1 MRATEPLIGTDE
13 RALLLGWLAFHR
25 DALEAKCAGLTGEQ
39 LTTCSTPPSRLTLLG
54 LVRHMTEMERAYLSQ
69 CLTGQPYESL
79 YCPDDDPEGDFETL
93 DPARAGADIE
103 RWRQEC
109 GVSDDAI
116 ARFDA
121 VDRKAPRGGTV
132 ASGSASQAP
141 LRTVRWLL
149 QKVIGEYA
157 RHNGHADLIREAI
170 DGQTGE

>member
-1 MRATEPLIGTDE
+1 MRASEPLDGSDE

-25 DALEAKCAGLTGEQ
+25 GALEANCAGLTGGQ
-39 LTTCSTPPSRLTLLG
+39 LTIRSTPPSRLTLLG

-79 YCPDDDPEGDFETL
+79 YCPDDDPDGDFETL
-93 DPARAGADIE
+93 DPARADADIE
-103 RWRQEC
+103 RWRLEC
-109 GVSDDAI
+109 RISDDAI
-116 ARFDA
+116 AGFDA
-121 VDRKAPRGGTV
+121 VDTKAPRGG
-132 ASGSASQAP
+132 
-141 LRTVRWLL
+141 TVRWLL